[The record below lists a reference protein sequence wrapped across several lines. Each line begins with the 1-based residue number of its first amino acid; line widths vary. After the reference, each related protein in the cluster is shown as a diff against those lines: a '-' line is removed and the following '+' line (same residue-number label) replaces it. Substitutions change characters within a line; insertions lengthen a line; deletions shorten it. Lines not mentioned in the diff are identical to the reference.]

1 MGEKINNILKG
12 EIISSVFYVLLG
24 LCLILIPTQT
34 VDVICK
40 VVFGLILIGV
50 GIYHIYI
57 YIRGKASATIMD
69 LLSGV
74 VVFVLG
80 VFLFM
85 TPSIVIKLLPWMLGA
100 FVLVD
105 SLWKF
110 KGAFL
115 LKKGGQKSWSALL
128 IGSLIFIALG
138 IVILFGRFPKIMTL
152 LIFSGWVLV
161 CDGVVDIILFIVMK
175 LGLRKIAKKA
185 AAENGDPE
193 GESGDSIAPE
203 ETFSQKENEPQDAAE
218 IHEET
223 MAEWPEAS
231 DGSKKEKKS
240 GRKFFGRKK
249 KDAAE
254 VNVDENVQDSTADMT
269 GNAEAAEESADA
281 DVQMVENGAE
291 YGAHSRDIADDVNGK
306 AAENAAIVSDE
317 KADIQAQGE
326 EKTETEPWN
335 HQREESMDGDT
346 AADRG
351 VADGLGSAETSAK
364 FQNTRWENEP
374 QSAEMKLWDV
384 GKDQVET
391 GSLKDF
397 LNNSD
402 EEELEEWKD

>member
-57 YIRGKASATIMD
+57 YIRGKVSATIMD

-110 KGAFL
+110 KGTFL

-185 AAENGDPE
+185 TAENG
-193 GESGDSIAPE
+193 
-203 ETFSQKENEPQDAAE
+203 PQDAAE
-218 IHEET
+218 THEET
-223 MAEWPEAS
+223 IAEWAETPA
-231 DGSKKEKKS
+231 GSEKTKKS
-240 GRKFFGRKK
+240 GRKFLGRKK
-249 KDAAE
+249 KDAA
-254 VNVDENVQDSTADMT
+254 
-269 GNAEAAEESADA
+269 
-281 DVQMVENGAE
+281 
-291 YGAHSRDIADDVNGK
+291 DDVSDEV
-306 AAENAAIVSDE
+306 AENAAVVSAE
-317 KADIQAQGE
+317 KADSQEQSE
-326 EKTETEPWN
+326 D
-335 HQREESMDGDT
+335 ESENIYDDKPLTSKDAVTDGI
-346 AADRG
+346 
-351 VADGLGSAETSAK
+351 GSSETSGK

-384 GKDQVET
+384 GEDQAET
-391 GSLKDF
+391 GSLKEF

>member
-57 YIRGKASATIMD
+57 YIRGKVSATIMD

-175 LGLRKIAKKA
+175 LGLRKIAKKST
-185 AAENGDPE
+185 AENGDPE
-193 GESGDSIAPE
+193 GESGDSTAPG
-203 ETFSQKENEPQDAAE
+203 ETFFRKENEPQDAVE
-218 IHEET
+218 THEET
-223 MAEWPEAS
+223 IAEWAETPA
-231 DGSKKEKKS
+231 GSEKTKKS
-240 GRKFFGRKK
+240 GRKFLGRKK
-249 KDAAE
+249 KDAA
-254 VNVDENVQDSTADMT
+254 
-269 GNAEAAEESADA
+269 
-281 DVQMVENGAE
+281 
-291 YGAHSRDIADDVNGK
+291 DD
-306 AAENAAIVSDE
+306 VSDE
-317 KADIQAQGE
+317 VAENVAVVSAEKADSQEQSEDESENIYE
-326 EKTETEPWN
+326 DEPLT
-335 HQREESMDGDT
+335 SKDAVTDGI
-346 AADRG
+346 
-351 VADGLGSAETSAK
+351 GSSETSGK

-384 GKDQVET
+384 GKDQAET
-391 GSLKDF
+391 GSLKEF

>member
-57 YIRGKASATIMD
+57 YIRGKVSATIMD

-185 AAENGDPE
+185 TAENGDPE
-193 GESGDSIAPE
+193 GESGDSTAPG
-203 ETFSQKENEPQDAAE
+203 ETFSRKENEPQDAAE
-218 IHEET
+218 THEET
-223 MAEWPEAS
+223 IAEWAETPA
-231 DGSKKEKKS
+231 GSEKTKKS
-240 GRKFFGRKK
+240 GRKFLRRKK
-249 KDAAE
+249 KDAA
-254 VNVDENVQDSTADMT
+254 
-269 GNAEAAEESADA
+269 
-281 DVQMVENGAE
+281 
-291 YGAHSRDIADDVNGK
+291 DDVSDEV
-306 AAENAAIVSDE
+306 AENAAVVSAE
-317 KADIQAQGE
+317 KADSQEQSEDESENIYDD
-326 EKTETEPWN
+326 EPLT
-335 HQREESMDGDT
+335 SKDAVTDGI
-346 AADRG
+346 
-351 VADGLGSAETSAK
+351 VSSETSGK
-364 FQNTRWENEP
+364 FRNTRWENEP

-391 GSLKDF
+391 GSLKEF
-397 LNNSD
+397 LDNSD

>member
-24 LCLILIPTQT
+24 LCLILIPAQT

-85 TPSIVIKLLPWMLGA
+85 TPSIVIKLLPWLLGA

-185 AAENGDPE
+185 TAENGDPE
-193 GESGDSIAPE
+193 GESGDSTAPG
-203 ETFSQKENEPQDAAE
+203 ETFSRKENEPQDAAE
-218 IHEET
+218 THEET
-223 MAEWPEAS
+223 IAEWAETPA
-231 DGSKKEKKS
+231 GSEKTKKS
-240 GRKFFGRKK
+240 GRKFLGRKK
-249 KDAAE
+249 KDAA
-254 VNVDENVQDSTADMT
+254 
-269 GNAEAAEESADA
+269 
-281 DVQMVENGAE
+281 
-291 YGAHSRDIADDVNGK
+291 DDVSDEV
-306 AAENAAIVSDE
+306 AENAAVVSAE
-317 KADIQAQGE
+317 KADSQEQSEDESENIYDD
-326 EKTETEPWN
+326 EPLT
-335 HQREESMDGDT
+335 SKDAVTDGI
-346 AADRG
+346 
-351 VADGLGSAETSAK
+351 VSSETSGK

-391 GSLKDF
+391 GSLKEF
-397 LNNSD
+397 LDNSD

>member
-57 YIRGKASATIMD
+57 YIRGKVSATIMD

-185 AAENGDPE
+185 TAENGDPE
-193 GESGDSIAPE
+193 GESGDSTVPG

-218 IHEET
+218 THEET
-223 MAEWPEAS
+223 IAEWAETPA
-231 DGSKKEKKS
+231 GSEKTKKS
-240 GRKFFGRKK
+240 GRKFLGRKK
-249 KDAAE
+249 KDAA
-254 VNVDENVQDSTADMT
+254 
-269 GNAEAAEESADA
+269 
-281 DVQMVENGAE
+281 
-291 YGAHSRDIADDVNGK
+291 DDVSDEV
-306 AAENAAIVSDE
+306 AENAAVVSAE
-317 KADIQAQGE
+317 KADSQEQSEDESENIYDD
-326 EKTETEPWN
+326 EPLT
-335 HQREESMDGDT
+335 SKDAVTDGI
-346 AADRG
+346 
-351 VADGLGSAETSAK
+351 GSSETSGK

-384 GKDQVET
+384 GKDQAET
-391 GSLKDF
+391 GSLKEF